1 MFDAVGTVAD
11 YTAKSA
17 YTVTEPRSSQAAQT
31 EVELKTFG
39 ARNIHSSFLQV
50 LHAAPTKRKTAI
62 MSSFAVTF
70 TFSFACFR

>member
-1 MFDAVGTVAD
+1 MRDLIKNTLPLI
-11 YTAKSA
+11 A
-17 YTVTEPRSSQAAQT
+17 YENKALALG

-39 ARNIHSSFLQV
+39 ARNIHSSFMQV

-62 MSSFAVTF
+62 VSSFAVTF